1 MLYAFVRAVVGL
13 AVRCFYRLR
22 VNAPHPIPSG
32 PVMFVGNHPNALV
45 DPALVFVITPRH
57 VTFLAKAP
65 LFRMPVIG
73 WLLKGMGGLPVYRK
87 QDDPSQMGKN
97 TGTLEAASAA
107 LTRGGAITL
116 FPEGRSHSEPAL
128 GEMKTGAARIALSAG
143 VKVSIVPVGLTYAEK
158 HRFRSEVRIEIGE
171 PLVVEPPPTD
181 GASPEVVRALTA
193 RIGEALRR
201 VTLNLAAWGDL
212 PILQTG
218 EAFLAL
224 ARGDRAGD
232 PERLRRFAKG
242 LEILR
247 AEQPDR
253 VERVRQEVVA
263 LRRHLELLRVRPED
277 LPVRYHPLV
286 VIRFGVRNL
295 FALAVG
301 LPLFICGV
309 VCFGL
314 PALFVRWA
322 ASRAKEADL
331 VATVKLLGGIVF
343 FPLWSCGLAGLA
355 WYLAGPWWALAV
367 LLGALPLALFS
378 RYFYEH
384 RSAAL
389 HDARIFFLL
398 GNRKRLKARLLG
410 MGEALAK
417 ELEQLAD
424 ELGPRLEAS

>member
-1 MLYAFVRAVVGL
+1 
-13 AVRCFYRLR
+13 
-22 VNAPHPIPSG
+22 
-32 PVMFVGNHPNALV
+32 
-45 DPALVFVITPRH
+45 
-57 VTFLAKAP
+57 
-65 LFRMPVIG
+65 
-73 WLLKGMGGLPVYRK
+73 
-87 QDDPSQMGKN
+87 
-97 TGTLEAASAA
+97 
-107 LTRGGAITL
+107 
-116 FPEGRSHSEPAL
+116 
-128 GEMKTGAARIALSAG
+128 MKTGAARIAYRAAKAG
-143 VKVSIVPVGLTYAEK
+143 APVRIVPVGLTYAEK
-158 HRFRSEVRIEIGE
+158 HRFRSEVRIEVGE
-171 PLVVEPPPTD
+171 PLEVEPPPE
-181 GASPEVVRALTA
+181 GEAPPERVRGLTA
-193 RIGEALRR
+193 RIGEALRK

-224 ARGDRAGD
+224 ARGDDVGD

-247 AEQPDR
+247 AEQPER
-253 VERVRQEVVA
+253 VEHLRQEVIA

-277 LPVRYHPLV
+277 LPVRYRPLLV
-286 VIRFGVRNL
+286 VRFALRNL
-295 FALAVG
+295 LALAVG
-301 LPLFICGV
+301 LPLFACGV

-314 PALFVRWA
+314 PALFVRWV

-331 VATVKLLGGIVF
+331 VATVKLLLGLVL

-355 WYLAGPWWALAV
+355 WYGLGPWWALAV
-367 LLGALPLALFS
+367 LLCALPLALFT

-410 MGEALAK
+410 MGEVLAQEIEK
-417 ELEQLAD
+417 LAE